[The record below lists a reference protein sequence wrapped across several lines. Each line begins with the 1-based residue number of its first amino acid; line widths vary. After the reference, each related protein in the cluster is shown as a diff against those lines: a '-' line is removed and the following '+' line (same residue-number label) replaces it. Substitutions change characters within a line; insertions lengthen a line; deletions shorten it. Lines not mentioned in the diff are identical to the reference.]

1 VLGNIYRENWLE
13 VETRYDKNYTE
24 GASFKLTMPLSK
36 LYIFRRRLNAFHS
49 SLSILVVRIGGSVT
63 AIETRAE
70 SIKCY
75 EDSQEG

>member
-1 VLGNIYRENWLE
+1 MLGNIYRENWLQ

-36 LYIFRRRLNAFHS
+36 LYIFRRRLNPFHS
-49 SLSILVVRIGGSVT
+49 CLSILVARIGGSVT
-63 AIETRAE
+63 TIETRAE
-70 SIKCY
+70 SIECY